1 MDEGLV
7 TSIIIHM
14 VLLEISPPAPP
25 PFLCSLSVKLT
36 VRAAVE
42 HVAKLHR
49 LRSRLSEAVAE
60 TSGSRGAAVGS
71 KRARDAAALA
81 DAEALLSPQG
91 VSRKTVLTSE
101 ALEAALA
108 PLLGTESVDDAAVAM
123 ESNGGL
129 FFAGKWLDGD
139 KLLSEYVGTNEKSKV
154 KVVFGNPAADED
166 GVEAAAAA
174 PSSAPS
180 AAAEAPA
187 ATTTAD
193 KKPVDGTAAAG
204 VSLSAF
210 FKQQGGSGGGGSS
223 NGWHEADGNGAAAEE
238 PEDEDLPQLS
248 ARQAQML
255 VESSE
260 IRSALKD
267 PRLQE
272 HLRFIDSAPT
282 REGALKRLERA
293 LGADA
298 DFDAFTRT
306 ALKEIGAVE
315 PSAE

>member
-1 MDEGLV
+1 MSAYFCRYFSSSRSHR
-7 TSIIIHM
+7 TS
-14 VLLEISPPAPP
+14 VA
-25 PFLCSLSVKLT
+25 FLCSLSVKLT

-49 LRSRLSEAVAE
+49 LRSRLSQAVAE

-108 PLLGTESVDDAAVAM
+108 PLLGTESVDDAAVAT

-166 GVEAAAAA
+166 GAAAAAAA
-174 PSSAPS
+174 PSAAPS

-187 ATTTAD
+187 ATTTADD

-223 NGWHEADGNGAAAEE
+223 NGWHEADGHGTAAAEE